1 MALNRRRVL
10 KLTLAA
16 GPIAGVGASAHD
28 FPRRP
33 VRWLVGF
40 PPGGGASLA
49 TRLMADWLSRRLGQ
63 PVLIENRPGASGA
76 LAIQEGV
83 KAASDGHTLILVPAS
98 AVILPRAGQPPAG
111 FLADLEPLSGLVT
124 FALVLLA
131 SPQTGLRSLP
141 DLIAAAKA
149 RAGELNFA
157 SFGLGSTSHL
167 SGELLQLRAGI
178 KLNHVPYQGESAAF
192 TDLMVGR
199 VQLMFGV
206 LTSSLPHI
214 EAGTVQAL
222 GVATQERHPLA
233 PEVPAIR
240 ETLEGFEVSSWMGV
254 GLPRGTP
261 ASVVSLLNQE
271 INNGLND
278 PGLRSRYMAMAASP
292 LILSPKGF
300 GEYITTQIGKWGN
313 ISLPV
318 GRD

>member
-1 MALNRRRVL
+1 
-10 KLTLAA
+10 
-16 GPIAGVGASAHD
+16 
-28 FPRRP
+28 
-33 VRWLVGF
+33 
-40 PPGGGASLA
+40 
-49 TRLMADWLSRRLGQ
+49 MADWLARRLGQ
-63 PVLIENRPGASGA
+63 PVLIEYRPGASGA

-83 KAASDGHTLILVPAS
+83 KAAPDGHTLILVPAS
-98 AVILPRAGQPPAG
+98 AVIHRAGQPPAG
-111 FLADLEPLSGLVT
+111 FLGDLEPVSGLVT

-131 SPQTGLRSLP
+131 SPETGLRSLR
-141 DLIAAAKA
+141 DLIATAKA
-149 RAGELNFA
+149 RPGELNFA

-214 EAGTVQAL
+214 EAGNVQAL
-222 GVATQERHPLA
+222 GIAAQERHPLA

-271 INNGLND
+271 INNGLSD

-300 GEYITTQIGKWGN
+300 DEYITTQIGKWGY

-318 GRD
+318 GGGRD